1 MHHCLHEGEPAYLA
15 ECVRRTFD
23 DTRGLMAPSRFW
35 YRQWDVPHSEDRAFP
50 VAAARAWNALPTR
63 VRSEPSLSIF
73 HRQLKTYLFH
83 VSFPEQSITKPITV
97 ILIWSFMHFYHIL
110 YRFHIFVQ
118 WSCSNCDSVTLK
130 IHFCDNNNSNNNCKI
145 LGTPTHSVPCN
156 NQPKWLTLTLTI
168 SLTLAK
174 LVVACYWMCGVSRE
188 H

>member
-1 MHHCLHEGEPAYLA
+1 M
-15 ECVRRTFD
+15 T
-23 DTRGLMAPSRFW
+23 PSCCW
-35 YRQWDVPHSEDRAFP
+35 YRRWDVPHSEDRAFP
-50 VAAARAWNALPTR
+50 VAAARAWNALPAR
-63 VRSEPSLSIF
+63 ADLNRRSAFSAANWRLTCSMSLF
-73 HRQLKTYLFH
+73 RNNL
-83 VSFPEQSITKPITV
+83 TKPITV
-97 ILIWSFMHFYHIL
+97 ILIWSFMHFYRIL

-130 IHFCDNNNSNNNCKI
+130 IHFCNNNNSNNNCKI

-168 SLTLAK
+168 SLTLAR